1 MDFYDIILVAVMV
14 IAITITIREV
24 YIHKK
29 FKQYRMTIST
39 LLYIISEDPEKFEKV
54 MQDIYNVGGFEEVE

>member
-1 MDFYDIILVAVMV
+1 MDIYGIVLVVAMAMFMV
-14 IAITITIREV
+14 IREV
-24 YIHKK
+24 VMQKQIKK
-29 FKQYRMTIST
+29 YRATVST